1 MSQTKAKCTKSEQCL
16 LRFYDV
22 VKKRDEIAQKLP
34 ASPFNQ
40 TELRM
45 LTEIL
50 IAGRKGERLIST
62 RLADRMGITR
72 SAVSQ
77 IVNNLEA
84 RGVVVRVADAV
95 DRKIAYIELTP
106 KMETTCKKT
115 LNVAKEY
122 TEHLIER
129 FGLEKFNTMCSL
141 FEEFYETAQ
150 GLQEQNK

>member
-1 MSQTKAKCTKSEQCL
+1 MSQTKAKCPKSEQCL
-16 LRFYDV
+16 LRFYDI
-22 VKKRDEIAQKLP
+22 VKKREEVAQKLP

-40 TELRM
+40 TELRL

-62 RLADRMGITR
+62 RLAERMNITR

-106 KMETTCKKT
+106 NMEATCKKT
-115 LNVAKEY
+115 LGKAKEY
-122 TEHLIER
+122 TERLIET
-129 FGLEKFNTMCSL
+129 FGAEKFDTMCAL
-141 FEEFYETAQ
+141 FEEFYTTAQ
-150 GLQEQNK
+150 GLQEQI